1 MILPEIIPIIRKVAK
16 AFNLHPA
23 ALAAF
28 IDTESGG
35 KGFADGKIII
45 QFEPSHFVKYA
56 KGEYD
61 RYKKGQS
68 SYKAEWLVV
77 LGNRVQNQQ
86 AEWLAFNAAW
96 KISAYAAMMATSIG
110 MGQIMGFNYE
120 RLGFAN
126 VGLMWDS
133 AKSGY
138 EAQVWQIAQF
148 IKTDSVLYN
157 ALKIGDW
164 HTVAVRYNG
173 TGYKALAARLGRE
186 PYNITMAKNYGK
198 WKALL
203 T

>member
-16 AFNLHPA
+16 DFNLHPA

-45 QFEPSHFVKYA
+45 QFEPTWMRKLAPYTPSGKWSVNKI
-56 KGEYD
+56 D
-61 RYKKGQS
+61 VQS
-68 SYKAEWLVV
+68 REWI
-77 LGNRVQNQQ
+77 
-86 AEWLAFNAAW
+86 AFNDAFA
-96 KISAYAAMMATSIG
+96 KNPNAAMQSTSIG
-110 MGQIMGFNYE
+110 IGQLMGFHYK
-120 RLGFAN
+120 RLGYKS
-126 VGLMWDS
+126 VGDMWDA

-148 IKTDSVLYN
+148 IKTDAKLYN
-157 ALKIGDW
+157 ALKVGDW
-164 HTVAVRYNG
+164 DTAAKLYNG
-173 TGYKALAARLGRE
+173 AGYKALAAKLGRE